1 MFIKTIRKWFVPQ
14 TEKGQAEKEKLLR
27 KEGEKRPAQH
37 TDTHK
42 KGIIPRMHIDTLA
55 HGHIHG

>member
-1 MFIKTIRKWFVPQ
+1 VPQ

>member
-1 MFIKTIRKWFVPQ
+1 MVCAANGKGPGGKGKTV
-14 TEKGQAEKEKLLR
+14 A